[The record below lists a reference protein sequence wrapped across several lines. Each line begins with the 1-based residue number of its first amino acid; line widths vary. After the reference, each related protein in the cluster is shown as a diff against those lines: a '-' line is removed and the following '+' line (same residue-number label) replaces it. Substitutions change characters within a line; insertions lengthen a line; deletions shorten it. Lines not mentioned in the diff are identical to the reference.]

1 MHQQTH
7 GPDVGDRVEVLG
19 RKLHLEA
26 MEYDGCE
33 AEILNIF
40 SDSKGTECAT
50 VKVISPVKGRA
61 GKRYFPMAAL
71 KKL

>member
-7 GPDVGDRVEVLG
+7 GPDVGDRVEILG
-19 RKLHLEA
+19 RKLHLEV
-26 MEYDGCE
+26 MEYDGSE
-33 AEILNIF
+33 AIILNVF
-40 SDSKGTECAT
+40 SDSQGIKCAT
-50 VKVISPVKGRA
+50 VKVVSPVKGRA